1 MEGSNSTYRWQ
12 RVEQAEAVRLLTNP
26 KAARY
31 FFPFMLHEQS
41 PSSAAAF
48 LGLRLNVLMY
58 WVRRF
63 LALGLIEVTRIEP
76 RGGRP
81 LRFYR
86 ATANAF
92 FVPFKALS
100 ARDLEDFYQE
110 LRQPFQAA
118 LGQSLLQ
125 TLSDPA
131 LDWGLWIS
139 SQGGVQ
145 NFVFG
150 DAEGRRAFNNRKP
163 GAPATIQL
171 QGSLNLDFEQAKRF
185 QHELIELYQK
195 YLGYSGGQ
203 RYLLNLAF
211 VAYTP

>member
-12 RVEQAEAVRLLTNP
+12 RLEQAEAVQLLTNP

-31 FFPFMLHEQS
+31 FFPFMLQEQS

-48 LGLRLNVLMY
+48 LGLKLNVLMY

-63 LALGLIEVTRIEP
+63 LALGLIEVTRVEP

-81 LRFYR
+81 VRFYK
-86 ATANAF
+86 AAADAF
-92 FVPFKALS
+92 FVPFKSLS
-100 ARDLEDFYQE
+100 SQDLEDFYRE

-131 LDWGLWIS
+131 LDWGLWIN
-139 SQGGVQ
+139 SQGQVQ

-150 DAEGRRAFNNRKP
+150 DPQGQRAFNNRKP
-163 GAPATIQL
+163 DAPATIQL
-171 QGSLNLDFEQAKRF
+171 QGSLNLDFEQAKQF
-185 QHELIELYQK
+185 QHELIELYQR
-195 YLGYSGGQ
+195 YQALSGGQ

-211 VAYTP
+211 VAYNR